1 MAHQINLQEAQTK
14 LPELLQ
20 TAIDGEEVII
30 LQDKQPLVHLIPY
43 KTKKTFKRKLGT
55 AKGEVII
62 KEGFKS
68 IPNDFKRYV
77 P

>member
-20 TAIDGEEVII
+20 AAIAGEQVII
-30 LQDKQPLVHLIPY
+30 LKDKQPLVYIIPH
-43 KTKKTFKRKLGT
+43 KKTFKRKIGT
-55 AKGEVII
+55 AQGEIII
-62 KEGFKS
+62 KEGFKN
-68 IPNDFKRYV
+68 IPDDFKEYI